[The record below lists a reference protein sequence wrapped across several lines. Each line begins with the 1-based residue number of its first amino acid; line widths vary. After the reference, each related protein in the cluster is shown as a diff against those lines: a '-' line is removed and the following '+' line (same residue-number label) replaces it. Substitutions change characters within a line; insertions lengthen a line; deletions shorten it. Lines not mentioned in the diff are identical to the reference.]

1 MNTEK
6 FRTYLKRGGRSKS
19 AIKRILSHTRE
30 FQVFLE
36 EHSGNKPLAEA
47 DPEDLEQFV
56 GWIER
61 EPKSSAKLH
70 LWALRYHFGFS
81 ENEEMRQLASLL
93 REQRVKRSP
102 FPLRD
107 FRGVNQE
114 EIERLAAVGIN
125 NISQMLKK
133 GRTTQQRKDLSEKT
147 GVSLESIVELVKLS
161 DLARIPGV
169 KGIRARL
176 YFDAGV
182 DSIEKLAQWKPV
194 AFREMIVEFVE
205 RTNFDGTP
213 TLPAEARYSIKKA
226 KELPRVVEYE

>member
-1 MNTEK
+1 
-6 FRTYLKRGGRSKS
+6 
-19 AIKRILSHTRE
+19 
-30 FQVFLE
+30 
-36 EHSGNKPLAEA
+36 LAEA
-47 DPEDLEQFV
+47 NPEDLEQFV
-56 GWIER
+56 DWIEK

-70 LWALRYHFGFS
+70 LWALWYYFDFS
-81 ENEEMRQLASLL
+81 ENEDLRQLASLL

-114 EIERLAAVGIN
+114 EIDQLAAIGIKN
-125 NISQMLKK
+125 VNQMLKK
-133 GRTTQQRKDLSEKT
+133 GRTTQQRKILSEKA

-176 YFDAGV
+176 YLDAGV
-182 DSIEKLAQWKPV
+182 DSIEKLAQWEPV

-205 RTNFDGTP
+205 RTNFDGIP
-213 TLPAEARYSIKKA
+213 TLQAEAQYSIEIA
-226 KELPRVVEYE
+226 KGLPNIFENE